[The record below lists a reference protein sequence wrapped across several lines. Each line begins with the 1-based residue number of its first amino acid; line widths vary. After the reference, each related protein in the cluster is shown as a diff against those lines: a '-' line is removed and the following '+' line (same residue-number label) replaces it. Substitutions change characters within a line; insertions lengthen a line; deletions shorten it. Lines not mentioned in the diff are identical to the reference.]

1 MIHGKGL
8 VFAAFLF
15 HACPQPSLSEVCHGL
30 QKQTEPHHPTAAIH
44 YNAVFLESFPFP
56 FPLSNCIASFSQ
68 TTTTSFKRFSRL
80 SEGMHSKRHFP
91 LPSFPSPLHPTH
103 TPHTHTHARQTT
115 FHMFHL
121 VAFAFLFCFSSQTH
135 VHTDTVASG
144 ATTLA
149 AEMTAVGFEPTPLRT
164 GALSQRLR
172 PLGQTVLKRIS

>member
-91 LPSFPSPLHPTH
+91 LPSFPSPPPPTHPTH
-103 TPHTHTHARQTT
+103 THPCTADNFPHVSPGRIC
-115 FHMFHL
+115 FSL
-121 VAFAFLFCFSSQTH
+121 LFLFAEPCAHRHNRERRNHACSRNDSCGVRAH
-135 VHTDTVASG
+135 A
-144 ATTLA
+144 LA
-149 AEMTAVGFEPTPLRT
+149 DWRLEPAP
-164 GALSQRLR
+164 
-172 PLGQTVLKRIS
+172 

>member
-91 LPSFPSPLHPTH
+91 LPSFPSPHPTH
-103 TPHTHTHARQTT
+103 TPHTHTPMHGRQLSTCFT
-115 FHMFHL
+115 WSHL
-121 VAFAFLFCFSSQTH
+121 LFSFVSLRRAMCTSTQSR
-135 VHTDTVASG
+135 
-144 ATTLA
+144 A
-149 AEMTAVGFEPTPLRT
+149 AQP
-164 GALSQRLR
+164 RL
-172 PLGQTVLKRIS
+172 QQK